1 MPLTNNNQYA
11 ILTGSLGSATQS
23 DTIILGQGKFTAKVK
38 GGSGTVKLE
47 RFDAEQNEWDTV
59 FTWTAG
65 TDDSVQNG
73 EEFVGNA
80 SYRFNVTAYTSGT
93 IKVTLKFAQY

>member
-11 ILTGSLGSATQS
+11 ILTGSLASATTS
-23 DTIILGQGKFTAKVK
+23 DTIILGQGRFTAKSK
-38 GGSGTVKLE
+38 GGVGTVKLQ
-47 RFDAEQNEWDTV
+47 RFDAEQNEWDDV

-65 TDDSVQNG
+65 TDDAVRNG
-73 EEFVGNA
+73 EEFVGHA